1 MSDPIPLAPREEQD
15 RRIAVSLKR
24 QLGEF
29 ARFVGA
35 EGVTDLMLNPDGRVW
50 VHTAGEGKR
59 MVGRMAAGAAEAF
72 IGTVASTVR
81 AAVTRDNPILECELP
96 DEPPFSGARFEAM
109 LRPVVRSPSFAIRFH
124 ATRIYTPDDY
134 VAAGI
139 MTPVQRALL
148 RDAAEQRWNVIVS
161 GGPGSGKTTLL
172 NGFIHEISCVAP
184 EHRLI
189 LMEDGTREL
198 QCRAEDAVALRA
210 TDTVD
215 CSRLLKVTLRLGPD
229 RPFLGEMRGGEA
241 LALLKAWNTDNPG
254 GAATLHA
261 NDARRVPRRMEQ
273 MIQEVSL
280 VPQQEIIA
288 EAVNLI
294 VHISKVREAP
304 GRRVKEIVA
313 LRGYENGR
321 YQFETLG

>member
-1 MSDPIPLAPREEQD
+1 MSDPVSLAPREEQD

-35 EGVTDLMLNPDGRVW
+35 EGVTDLMLNPDGCVW

-59 MVGRMAAGAAEAF
+59 MVGRMAPGAAEAF

-81 AAVTRDNPILECELP
+81 AAVTRDDPILECELP
-96 DEPPFSGARFEAM
+96 DEAPFNGARIEAI
-109 LRPVVRSPSFAIRFH
+109 LRPVVRAPTFAIRFH
-124 ATRIYTPDDY
+124 ATRLYTLDDY
-134 VAAGI
+134 VADGI
-139 MTPVQRALL
+139 MTPGQRDVL
-148 RDAAEQRWNVIVS
+148 RDAAERRLNVIFS

-172 NGFIHEISCVAP
+172 NAFTYEVTLVAP
-184 EHRLI
+184 GHRLI

-198 QCRAEDAVALRA
+198 QCHAVDAVPLRA
-210 TDTVD
+210 TGAVD

-229 RPFLGEMRGGEA
+229 RPFLGEMRGGET

-254 GAATLHA
+254 GASTLHA

-273 MIQEVSL
+273 MVQEVSL
-280 VPQQEIIA
+280 VPQQEVIA
-288 EAVNLI
+288 EAVDLI
-294 VHISKVREAP
+294 VHISKVPEAP

-321 YQFETLG
+321 YQFEILG